1 MRGKGKPFKKGKP
14 PGPGRP
20 KGTGGLKDLKAM
32 NAKTVALKLEDL
44 SKRPLDELEKMVKD
58 KSLPYLDALLIKI
71 AVTAATTGDVY
82 KTNFILERMIGKVP
96 DKIALTDGDGNDVP
110 QTMDLSKLST
120 EDLKTL
126 RKILP
131 EEKKSKDDDDE

>member
-1 MRGKGKPFKKGKP
+1 MRGKGKPFAKGKK

-20 KGTGGLKDLKAM
+20 KGSGGLKDLKAM

-44 SKRPLDELEKMVKD
+44 SKRPLSELEKMVKD

-96 DKIALTDGDGNDVP
+96 DKIALTDGDGNDIP
-110 QTMDLSKLST
+110 QEMDLSKLST
-120 EDLKTL
+120 AQLKTL
-126 RKILP
+126 KEILP
-131 EEKKSKDDDDE
+131 DAPKIKDDSDE